1 MSVERLSH
9 EALDRVLAL
18 EAESSPYC
26 WSRADWQSSL
36 KSDDCFE
43 LLNEGQTMAVVA
55 FSVVFDEANL
65 LNIAVPVQAQRR
77 GYARQLLQ
85 YCLNHYANNG
95 IKHCF
100 LEVRR
105 SNAAAIAL
113 YEKLG
118 FSVIGERKNYYPV
131 TGGREDALVYICR
144 LQQGE
149 SEDA

>member
-1 MSVERLSH
+1 MNVERLAG

-18 EAESSPYC
+18 EAESGPYC

-36 KSDDCFE
+36 LADDCFE
-43 LLNEGQTMAVVA
+43 LLEEGKTVAVAA
-55 FSVVFDEANL
+55 FSVVCDEANL
-65 LNIAVPVQAQRR
+65 LNIAVPAQAQRR

-85 YCLNHYANNG
+85 RCLKLYADSG

-105 SNAAAIAL
+105 SNVAAIAL

-118 FSVIGERKNYYPV
+118 FNVIGERKNYYPV

-149 SEDA
+149 SKNA